1 MDPKRILSDSGAG
14 PPAAGEMGDEDL
26 LNAVAQRIVRMGM
39 AVPAVFFIEST
50 KPLSFVGSQVLVF
63 LEPFVSAFLTIRNY
77 QRFTRLMEDR
87 KNLETLIQRIETL
100 DEEARRAEKERKAEA
115 KRRRAEEKARK
126 RGETSRG

>member
-1 MDPKRILSDSGAG
+1 
-14 PPAAGEMGDEDL
+14 MGDEDL